1 MPRKTQE
8 QLIAQYHEMSYY
20 ENQLREKGYRYI
32 AGLDEAGRGPLAG
45 PVVAGAVI
53 LPPDT
58 ELVIPGV
65 DDSKKLSGLRRGKLL
80 EEIKEKAIAW
90 AVGIVDVETIDQIN
104 ILQATK
110 KAMKQAVEG
119 LQTVPEILLIDAV
132 ELAQVSLP
140 QQPLIHGDALSVSIA
155 AASIVAKETRDA
167 MMIALDSL
175 YPEYGFA
182 SNKGYGSAQHIA
194 ALRKYGP
201 CPIHRRT
208 FIKNFTGTN
217 E

>member
-65 DDSKKLSGLRRGKLL
+65 DDSKKLSSLRRGKLL

-110 KAMKQAVEG
+110 KAMTQAVEG
-119 LQTVPEILLIDAV
+119 LRTAPEVLLIDAV

>member
-45 PVVAGAVI
+45 PVVASAVI

-65 DDSKKLSGLRRGKLL
+65 DDSKKLSSLRRGKIL

-119 LQTVPEILLIDAV
+119 LQTSPEILLIDAV

>member
-8 QLIAQYHEMSYY
+8 QLIVQYHEMSYY

-80 EEIKEKAIAW
+80 EEIKAKAIAW
-90 AVGIVDVETIDQIN
+90 AVGIVDVEKIDQIN

-119 LQTVPEILLIDAV
+119 LQTSPEILLIDAV

-167 MMIALDSL
+167 LMIALDSL

>member
-1 MPRKTQE
+1 MARKSQE
-8 QLIAQYHEMSYY
+8 QLIAQYHEMSVH
-20 ENQLREKGYRYI
+20 ENQLREKGYVYI
-32 AGLDEAGRGPLAG
+32 AGIDEAGRGPLAG

-53 LPPDT
+53 LQPDT
-58 ELVIPGV
+58 DLVIPGI
-65 DDSKKLSGLRRGKLL
+65 DDSKKLTALRRAKLL

-90 AVGIVDVETIDQIN
+90 SVGIADVETIDRIN

-110 KAMKQAVEG
+110 QAMKMAVDG
-119 LQTVPEILLIDAV
+119 LKVQPQVLMVDAV
-132 ELAQVSLP
+132 ELPEISLP

-167 MMIALDSL
+167 MMVAMDEL

-194 ALRKYGP
+194 ALRQYGP

-208 FIKNFTGTN
+208 FIKNFVESN

>member
-8 QLIAQYHEMSYY
+8 QLIVQYHEMSYY

-119 LQTVPEILLIDAV
+119 LQTSPEILLIDAV

-167 MMIALDSL
+167 LMIALDSL

>member
-45 PVVAGAVI
+45 PVVASAVI

-65 DDSKKLSGLRRGKLL
+65 DDSKKLSSLRRGKIL

-119 LQTVPEILLIDAV
+119 LQTSPEILLIDAV

-208 FIKNFTGTN
+208 FIRNFTGTD

>member
-8 QLIAQYHEMSYY
+8 QLIAQYHEMSCY

-45 PVVAGAVI
+45 PVVASAVI

-65 DDSKKLSGLRRGKLL
+65 DDSKKLSSLRRGKIL

-119 LQTVPEILLIDAV
+119 LQTSPEILLIDAV

>member
-45 PVVAGAVI
+45 PVVASAVI

-65 DDSKKLSGLRRGKLL
+65 DDSKKLSSLRRGKIL

>member
-65 DDSKKLSGLRRGKLL
+65 DDSKKLSSLRRGKLL

-119 LQTVPEILLIDAV
+119 LQAAPEVLLIDAV

-182 SNKGYGSAQHIA
+182 SNKGYGSVQHIA

-208 FIKNFTGTN
+208 FIKNFTGSN

>member
-8 QLIAQYHEMSYY
+8 QLIVQYHEMSYY

-90 AVGIVDVETIDQIN
+90 AVGIVDVEKIDQIN

-119 LQTVPEILLIDAV
+119 LQTSPEILLIDAV

-167 MMIALDSL
+167 LMIALDSL

>member
-65 DDSKKLSGLRRGKLL
+65 DDSKKLSSLRRGKLL
-80 EEIKEKAIAW
+80 EEITEKAIAG
-90 AVGIVDVETIDQIN
+90 AVGIADGETIDQIN

-110 KAMKQAVEG
+110 KAMTQAVEG
-119 LQTVPEILLIDAV
+119 LRTAPEVLLIDAV

>member
-65 DDSKKLSGLRRGKLL
+65 DDSKKLSSLRRGKIL

-119 LQTVPEILLIDAV
+119 LQTSPEILLIDAV

-167 MMIALDSL
+167 LMIALDSL

-208 FIKNFTGTN
+208 FIRNFTGTD

>member
-119 LQTVPEILLIDAV
+119 LQTSPEILLIDAV

>member
-65 DDSKKLSGLRRGKLL
+65 DDSKKLSSLRRGKLL

-119 LQTVPEILLIDAV
+119 LQAAPEVLLIDAV

-140 QQPLIHGDALSVSIA
+140 QQPLIHGDAPTWRNLNVHLSFLHCTV
-155 AASIVAKETRDA
+155 
-167 MMIALDSL
+167 
-175 YPEYGFA
+175 
-182 SNKGYGSAQHIA
+182 
-194 ALRKYGP
+194 
-201 CPIHRRT
+201 
-208 FIKNFTGTN
+208 
-217 E
+217 

>member
-65 DDSKKLSGLRRGKLL
+65 DDSKKLSSLRRGKLL

-119 LQTVPEILLIDAV
+119 LQAAPEVLLIDAV
-132 ELAQVSLP
+132 ELAQVSMP

-208 FIKNFTGTN
+208 FIKNFTGSN

>member
-65 DDSKKLSGLRRGKLL
+65 DDSKKLSSLRRGKLL
-80 EEIKEKAIAW
+80 
-90 AVGIVDVETIDQIN
+90 
-104 ILQATK
+104 
-110 KAMKQAVEG
+110 
-119 LQTVPEILLIDAV
+119 
-132 ELAQVSLP
+132 
-140 QQPLIHGDALSVSIA
+140 
-155 AASIVAKETRDA
+155 
-167 MMIALDSL
+167 
-175 YPEYGFA
+175 
-182 SNKGYGSAQHIA
+182 
-194 ALRKYGP
+194 
-201 CPIHRRT
+201 
-208 FIKNFTGTN
+208 
-217 E
+217 

>member
-65 DDSKKLSGLRRGKLL
+65 DDSKKLSSLRRGKLL
-80 EEIKEKAIAW
+80 EEIKEKATAW

-119 LQTVPEILLIDAV
+119 LQAAPEVLLIDAV

-208 FIKNFTGTN
+208 FIKNFTGSN

>member
-45 PVVAGAVI
+45 PVVASAVI

-65 DDSKKLSGLRRGKLL
+65 DDSKKLSSLRRGKIL

-119 LQTVPEILLIDAV
+119 LQTSPEILLIDAV
-132 ELAQVSLP
+132 ELVQVSLP

>member
-20 ENQLREKGYRYI
+20 ENQLREKGDRYI

-90 AVGIVDVETIDQIN
+90 AVGLVDVETIDQIN

-119 LQTVPEILLIDAV
+119 LQTVPEVLLIDAV

>member
-1 MPRKTQE
+1 M
-8 QLIAQYHEMSYY
+8 
-20 ENQLREKGYRYI
+20 
-32 AGLDEAGRGPLAG
+32 
-45 PVVAGAVI
+45 I

-65 DDSKKLSGLRRGKLL
+65 DDSKKLSSLRRGKLL

-110 KAMKQAVEG
+110 KAMTQAVEG
-119 LQTVPEILLIDAV
+119 LRTAPEVLLIDAV

>member
-45 PVVAGAVI
+45 PVVAGVVI

-65 DDSKKLSGLRRGKLL
+65 DDSKKLSSLRRGKLL

-119 LQTVPEILLIDAV
+119 LQTSPEILLIDAV

-208 FIKNFTGTN
+208 FIKNFTGTD

>member
-65 DDSKKLSGLRRGKLL
+65 DDSKKLSSLRRGKLL

-119 LQTVPEILLIDAV
+119 LQAAPEVLLIDAV

-208 FIKNFTGTN
+208 FIKNFTGSN

>member
-45 PVVAGAVI
+45 PVVAGTVI

-65 DDSKKLSGLRRGKLL
+65 DDSKKLSSLRRGKLL

-110 KAMKQAVEG
+110 KAMTQAVEG
-119 LQTVPEILLIDAV
+119 LRTAPEVLLIDAV

>member
-119 LQTVPEILLIDAV
+119 LQTSPEILLIDAV

-167 MMIALDSL
+167 LMIALDSL

>member
-8 QLIAQYHEMSYY
+8 QLIVQYHEMSYY

-119 LQTVPEILLIDAV
+119 LQTSPEILLIDAV

-167 MMIALDSL
+167 LMIALDSL

-208 FIKNFTGTN
+208 FIRNFTGTD

>member
-119 LQTVPEILLIDAV
+119 LQTVPEVLLIDAV

>member
-45 PVVAGAVI
+45 PVVASAVI

-65 DDSKKLSGLRRGKLL
+65 DDSKKLSSLRRGKIL

-119 LQTVPEILLIDAV
+119 LQTSPEILLIDAV

-140 QQPLIHGDALSVSIA
+140 QQPLIQGAALSVSIA

-208 FIKNFTGTN
+208 FIRNFTGTD

>member
-53 LPPDT
+53 LLPDT

-65 DDSKKLSGLRRGKLL
+65 DDSKKLSSLRRGKLL

-119 LQTVPEILLIDAV
+119 LQAAPEVLLIDAV

-208 FIKNFTGTN
+208 FIKNFTGSN

>member
-45 PVVAGAVI
+45 PVVASAVI

-65 DDSKKLSGLRRGKLL
+65 DDSKKLSSLRRGKIL

-119 LQTVPEILLIDAV
+119 LQTSPEILLIDAV

-167 MMIALDSL
+167 MMIALDNL